1 MIPEIE
7 INTKKTQRQSNI
19 HLIGAL
25 RKEQKNKRNRKVRQ
39 DITEENL
46 PWYRDLTWRLK
57 VLPHLRKNENHQ
69 HQDISQRNS
78 SITSIQAEK
87 VSLEGEGGSAGPQT
101 ISIQQCSRPKGS
113 VYRALTECK
122 SRILY
127 QQRPQSDILRHIQ
140 FSQSR
145 SKVKK
150 KKKSEMSNSRLA
162 KPWKIISNY

>member
-1 MIPEIE
+1 MLLE
-7 INTKKTQRQSNI
+7 N
-19 HLIGAL
+19 
-25 RKEQKNKRNRKVRQ
+25 RKKNKWNRKVCR

-57 VLPHLRKNENHQ
+57 VLPHLRTNENNQ
-69 HQDISQRNS
+69 NQDISQWNS
-78 SITSIQAEK
+78 STTSIQAEK
-87 VSLEGEGGSAGPQT
+87 ASLEGEGGSAGPQI
-101 ISIQQCSRPKGS
+101 ISIQQCFRPKGS

-127 QQRPQSDILRHIQ
+127 QQRPHSDILRHIQ

-145 SKVKK
+145 STVQ

>member
-1 MIPEIE
+1 M
-7 INTKKTQRQSNI
+7 
-19 HLIGAL
+19 
-25 RKEQKNKRNRKVRQ
+25 
-39 DITEENL
+39 EENL

-57 VLPHLRKNENHQ
+57 VPPHLRKNENHQ
-69 HQDISQRNS
+69 HQDISQWNS
-78 SITSIQAEK
+78 STTSIQAEK

-122 SRILY
+122 PRILY

-150 KKKSEMSNSRLA
+150 KKKVKWAIQGWQNHG
-162 KPWKIISNY
+162 K